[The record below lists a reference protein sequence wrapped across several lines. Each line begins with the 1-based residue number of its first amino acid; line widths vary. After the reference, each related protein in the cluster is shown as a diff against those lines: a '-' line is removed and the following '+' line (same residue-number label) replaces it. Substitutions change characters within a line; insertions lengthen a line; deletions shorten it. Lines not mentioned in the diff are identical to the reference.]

1 MTSNQNDEPREH
13 NEAPAEGD
21 PAADPSGLRVHPQQ
35 PAEGEDD
42 DAQTGGMGAADN
54 G

>member
-1 MTSNQNDEPREH
+1 MTSNQNETPREH

-21 PAADPSGLRVHPQQ
+21 PDADSTGLRVHTQE

-42 DAQTGGMGAADN
+42 DAHTGGSGADK